1 MAISDVNRCQH
12 VVARPGCACCTA
24 EVRVLTRRVNADLSR
39 RGFMA
44 GTSASVALLGIAAY
58 APAMAQAVDPEKVTL
73 FTNVRLFDGLALKT
87 RDGMSVLV
95 VDGMIADVVQGA
107 LSAPDGA
114 TVIDGGGRTL
124 MPGLIDAHWHTM
136 MASLPISTMMTAELA
151 DIHFASAK
159 QAERTLMRGF
169 TTVRD
174 AGGPAFALKR
184 AIDSGAVIGP
194 RIYPSGAMI
203 SQTSGH
209 GDFRNIWELPRVAGS
224 LQRAEVLGAARIADG
239 RDAVL
244 QATREQLMQGA
255 TQIKIVAGG
264 GASSLY
270 DPLDTLQLLPEEIE
284 AAVLATADWG
294 TYVMAH
300 VYTPKGIQRCLKAG
314 VKCIEHG
321 QLTDED
327 SVKMIA
333 DAGAVWSLQPF
344 ASELDDI
351 TSVAPERLAKKR
363 QLWEGTDTAYLLAV
377 KHGVP
382 TGWGSDILFDAKA
395 SERQGETLAYIKRW
409 YTPAQ
414 ALVQATSQNAFILNM
429 SGPRNPYPGVIGV
442 IQKGAHAD
450 MILCEGNPTEMLD
463 LVADPDTNF
472 RVIMKAGTV
481 YKNTLAA

>member
-1 MAISDVNRCQH
+1 MA
-12 VVARPGCACCTA
+12 
-24 EVRVLTRRVNADLSR
+24 
-39 RGFMA
+39 A
-44 GTSASVALLGIAAY
+44 GASSVALLGIAAY
-58 APAMAQAVDPEKVTL
+58 TPAKAQVVDPKTVTL
-73 FTNVRLFDGLALKT
+73 FTNVRLFDGLALNT
-87 RDGMSVLV
+87 REGMSVLV
-95 VDGMIADVVQGA
+95 ADGMIADVAQGA
-107 LSAPDGA
+107 IAAPEGA

-136 MASLPISTMMTAELA
+136 LASLPIAVMMTADVA
-151 DIHFASAK
+151 DIHFAAAA
-159 QAERTLMRGF
+159 QAERTLLRGF

-184 AIDSGAVIGP
+184 AIDSGSVVGP

-224 LQRAEVLGAARIADG
+224 LQRAEAVGAARVADG

-255 TQIKIVAGG
+255 SQIKIVAGG
-264 GASSLY
+264 GVSSNY
-270 DPLDTLQLLPEEIE
+270 DPIDVLQFLPEEME
-284 AAVLATADWG
+284 AAVLAAADWG

-300 VYTPKGIQRCLKAG
+300 VYTPKGIQRCLESG

-327 SVKMIA
+327 TVMMMA
-333 DAGAVWSLQPF
+333 DKGAAWSLQPF
-344 ASELDDI
+344 VEETDDI
-351 TSVAPERLAKKR
+351 TNVKPLQLAKKR
-363 QLWEGTDTAYLLAV
+363 QLWVGTDTAYLLAV

-395 SERQGETLAYIKRW
+395 SERQGLNLAYIKRW

-429 SGPRNPYPGVIGV
+429 SGPRNPYPGTLGV

-450 MILCEGNPTEMLD
+450 IILCEGNPTENLD

-481 YKNTLAA
+481 HKNTLSQ

>member
-1 MAISDVNRCQH
+1 
-12 VVARPGCACCTA
+12 VA
-24 EVRVLTRRVNADLSR
+24 
-39 RGFMA
+39 
-44 GTSASVALLGIAAY
+44 
-58 APAMAQAVDPEKVTL
+58 
-73 FTNVRLFDGLALKT
+73 DG
-87 RDGMSVLV
+87 V
-95 VDGMIADVVQGA
+95 

-136 MASLPISTMMTAELA
+136 LASLPVARMMTA
-151 DIHFASAK
+151 DVGDVHFAAAA

-184 AIDSGAVIGP
+184 AIDSGSVSGP

-203 SQTSGH
+203 SQSSGH
-209 GDFRNIWELPRVAGS
+209 GDFRAIWEVPRVAGS
-224 LQRAEVLGAARIADG
+224 LQRAEMVGAARVADG

-255 TQIKIVAGG
+255 SQIKITAGG
-264 GASSLY
+264 GVSSNY
-270 DPLDTLQLLPEEIE
+270 DPLDVLQFLPEEME
-284 AAVLATADWG
+284 AAVLAAADWG

-300 VYTPKGIQRCLKAG
+300 VYNPKGIQRCLAAG

-327 SVKMIA
+327 TVMMMA
-333 DAGAVWSLQPF
+333 DKGAVWSLQPF
-344 ASELDDI
+344 VEELEDL
-351 TSVAPERLAKKR
+351 TNVAPLQLSKKQ
-363 QLWEGTDTAYLLAV
+363 QLWVGTDTAYSLAV

-395 SERQGETLAYIKRW
+395 TERQGENLAYIRRW

-414 ALVQATSQNAFILNM
+414 ALVQATSQNAFILGM
-429 SGPRNPYPGVIGV
+429 SGPRNPYPGTLGV

-450 MILCEGNPTEMLD
+450 ILLCDGDPTEDLD